1 MRDKVHYIG
10 DKHLALQPAWL
21 FRYLQLLPIS
31 RLVSVLSICVRA
43 LHLCM
48 INALATSAADASVTP
63 FRDAINDN
71 AVVTDPSDS
80 SDSADDSTMLIV
92 YVLAGVGGVAL
103 FGGALGG
110 YMSKKRKTRRAQA
123 AAVAAMAGGGGGS
136 MYSMQ
141 SMGSMQ
147 STGSMQSIG
156 SMQDIG
162 SDYNVAY

>member
-92 YVLAGVGGVAL
+92 YALAGVGGVAL

-123 AAVAAMAGGGGGS
+123 ATAMAGGVGGS

-141 SMGSMQ
+141 SM
-147 STGSMQSIG
+147 GSMQSIG